1 MQNINEILEEGEKI
15 YPIDKDCDD
24 RIDRIYKM
32 DNWAETFYN
41 IKKGKM
47 RQRFIELTKN
57 CEY

>member
-41 IKKGKM
+41 KK
-47 RQRFIELTKN
+47 R
-57 CEY
+57 